1 MPLTAAFFNGSLRMN
16 RLARL
21 VRLARLMCAVLPACI
36 FGLLLAGCGGGG
48 GGPTPGSPDPG
59 GGGGPA
65 PSASRAVSDITTA
78 VAGNN
83 ITVSWTNPGR
93 ENITGFNISWINV
106 DDDAAGDT
114 KELNATDADTAPSA
128 RVTHTITGLAY
139 NTTYEITIAVLY
151 ADGTSVDSVPVQA
164 MTEKD
169 PAGIAPADT
178 NFGVT
183 AVNITSGGTSLAIAW
198 TNPNQRNITG
208 FNITWQNTENETDAG
223 VKELTDA
230 NVNVSAGA
238 RVVETITGLMRD
250 ATYHLTIVTIY
261 ADGRAVVVAA
271 SGPAM
276 TGGDSQADLDGD
288 GIADATDN
296 CLATANADQTNTDN
310 AADGGD
316 ACDEDDDN
324 DGVKDLA
331 DTCARNAI
339 GWTSDATTD
348 NDGDGCRDA
357 DEDLDDDNDEVP
369 DEADAFRLDACAS
382 TDTDKDGKPDMLVAT
397 CTIADTALIED
408 LDDDND
414 DVPDEADAF
423 RPDACASTDTD
434 KDGKPDSLVS
444 PDCNTPLAEDPD
456 DDNDGVGDGSDNCPL
471 TANADQTNT
480 DRNATDGG
488 DACDPD
494 DDNDGFPDIA
504 NATTAADVDDNDN
517 GLIEIRTLDDL
528 ARLRDDLNGNG
539 ADDGRFGEIT
549 SVGSAGCPAG
559 GCKGY
564 ELTRALNFSDA
575 ASYVMGSGGSGN
587 RTVWTDRSGSGW
599 TPIGSCSTR
608 DVCTAY
614 AGVFD
619 GGNHT
624 IADLFVSASNTVH
637 GVGLFG
643 AFAGRLQN
651 LHLRNATVRGGI
663 HNVGLLV
670 GYGAGANV
678 RYENLSVTGG
688 SVMTS
693 SIISDRVGGLIGNGA
708 DAKIRYAGVSG
719 VNVSG
724 REDVGGLVGDGQRS
738 EIRYATVSGGSVAGD
753 DESGGLVGRGLNAN
767 IRYAYVSGGSVTT
780 TGEGVGGL
788 VGEGQGAEISYA
800 YVSGTDVSGSRF
812 VSIGG
817 LVGVVDFATISYSYA
832 AAAVDRSGLAGGG
845 LIGSSIVTP
854 TVTASYWDT
863 QVSGQSASSGGVG
876 YNTAQL
882 QSPTNFTGADNI
894 YAAWGNAWC
903 NPNTGAESSTEL
915 PAPFVRVWDLGNS
928 TQYPA
933 LNCLP
938 GGLSAQGR

>member
-1 MPLTAAFFNGSLRMN
+1 MLFILSFTLFPGRVILPLTAAFFNGSLRMN

-21 VRLARLMCAVLPACI
+21 VRWTRLMCVVLSACI

-48 GGPTPGSPDPG
+48 DGSPAPGGPGP
-59 GGGGPA
+59 GGGPA
-65 PSASRAVSDITTA
+65 PSASRAVSDIQTT
-78 VAGNN
+78 VSGNN

-93 ENITGFNISWINV
+93 ENMRNITGFHITWRDVANAS
-106 DDDAAGDT
+106 DGDT
-114 KELNATDADTAPSA
+114 KELDSTDANTAPGE
-128 RVTHTITGLAY
+128 RVTDTITGLIY

-151 ADGTSVDSVPVQA
+151 ADGTSVNSVPVQTTTG
-164 MTEKD
+164 MD

-223 VKELTDA
+223 VKELTDVNV

-261 ADGRAVVVAA
+261 ADGRVVVVAV
-271 SGPAM
+271 STPAM

-357 DEDLDDDNDEVP
+357 DEDLDDDND
-369 DEADAFRLDACAS
+369 
-382 TDTDKDGKPDMLVAT
+382 
-397 CTIADTALIED
+397 
-408 LDDDND
+408 
-414 DVPDEADAF
+414 
-423 RPDACASTDTD
+423 
-434 KDGKPDSLVS
+434 
-444 PDCNTPLAEDPD
+444 
-456 DDNDGVGDGSDNCPL
+456 GVGDGSDNCPL
-471 TANADQTNT
+471 VANADQTNT

-504 NATTAADVDDNDN
+504 NATTAADVDDNHN

-539 ADDGRFGEIT
+539 ADDGNIDEIT
-549 SVGSAGCPAG
+549 SVGSAGCPVPD

-575 ASYVMGSGGSGN
+575 ASYVTGGSGN

-599 TPIGSCSTR
+599 TPIGTCSAF

-614 AGVFD
+614 TAVFD

-624 IADLFVSASNTVH
+624 IADLFIAASNAMH

-643 AFAGRLQN
+643 AFTGRLQN
-651 LHLRNATVRGGI
+651 LHLWNATVLGGVS
-663 HNVGLLV
+663 HVGLLV
-670 GYGAGANV
+670 GHGSLVDENGFFTGHTY
-678 RYENLSVTGG
+678 YENLSVTGG
-688 SVMTS
+688 SVVGPS
-693 SIISDRVGGLIGNGA
+693 VFSERVGGLIGNGGN
-708 DAKIRYAGVSG
+708 AKIRYAGVSDVDIS
-719 VNVSG
+719 VNTEFVNSA
-724 REDVGGLVGDGQRS
+724 VGGLVGFGS
-738 EIRYATVSGGSVAGD
+738 GANIRYATVSGVDIDFSDRGNG
-753 DESGGLVGRGLNAN
+753 GGLVGFGNGAN
-767 IRYAYVSGGSVTT
+767 IRYATVFGGSVAG
-780 TGEGVGGL
+780 TGQQNVGGL
-788 VGEGQGAEISYA
+788 VGIGDGSVIGYA
-800 YVSGTDVSGSRF
+800 YVSGTDVSGDFS
-812 VSIGG
+812 VGG
-817 LVGVVDFATISYSYA
+817 LVGDGVLATISYSYA
-832 AAAVDRSGLAGGG
+832 AAAVTNSRFSGGG
-845 LIGSSIVTP
+845 LIDLADEA
-854 TVTASYWDT
+854 TVNASYWDT
-863 QVSGQSASSGGVG
+863 QVSGLLTSAGGVG
-876 YNTAQL
+876 YNTTQL
-882 QSPTNFTGADNI
+882 QSPTNFTGTDNI

-903 NPNTGAESSTEL
+903 NPNTGAESATEL

>member
-1 MPLTAAFFNGSLRMN
+1 MLFILSFTLFPGRVILPLTAAFFNGSLRMN

-21 VRLARLMCAVLPACI
+21 VRWTRLMCVVLSACI
-36 FGLLLAGCGGGG
+36 FGLLLAGCGGDGGGGG

-65 PSASRAVSDITTA
+65 PSASRAVSDIQTT
-78 VAGNN
+78 VSGNN

-93 ENITGFNISWINV
+93 ENMRNITGFHITWRDVANASE
-106 DDDAAGDT
+106 GDT
-114 KELNATDADTAPSA
+114 KELDSTDADTSPGE

-151 ADGTSVDSVPVQA
+151 ADGTSVNSAPVQTTTG
-164 MTEKD
+164 MD

-223 VKELTDA
+223 VKKLTDA

-238 RVVETITGLMRD
+238 RVVETITGLIRD

-261 ADGRAVVVAA
+261 ADGRVVVVAA
-271 SGPAM
+271 STPAM

-357 DEDLDDDNDEVP
+357 DEDLDDDND
-369 DEADAFRLDACAS
+369 
-382 TDTDKDGKPDMLVAT
+382 
-397 CTIADTALIED
+397 
-408 LDDDND
+408 
-414 DVPDEADAF
+414 
-423 RPDACASTDTD
+423 
-434 KDGKPDSLVS
+434 
-444 PDCNTPLAEDPD
+444 
-456 DDNDGVGDGSDNCPL
+456 GVEDGSDNCPL
-471 TANADQTNT
+471 IPNADQTNT

-504 NATTAADVDDNDN
+504 NATTMADVDDNHN

-528 ARLRDDLNGNG
+528 ARLRDDLNGDG
-539 ADDGRFGEIT
+539 TDDGRFGEIT

-564 ELTRALNFSDA
+564 ELTRSLNFSDA
-575 ASYVMGSGGSGN
+575 ASYVTGSGGSGN
-587 RTVWTDRSGSGW
+587 RTVWTDRNGSGW
-599 TPIGSCSTR
+599 TPIGSCSAL

-614 AGVFD
+614 TAVFD
-619 GGNHT
+619 GGDHT
-624 IADLFVSASNTVH
+624 IADLFIAASNTKR

-651 LHLRNATVRGGI
+651 LHLRNATVRGGGG
-663 HNVGLLV
+663 NVGLLV
-670 GYGAGANV
+670 GHGSLVDENGFFTRHTY
-678 RYENLSVTGG
+678 YENLSVTGG
-688 SVMTS
+688 SVVTGSSFMDAAITS
-693 SIISDRVGGLIGNGA
+693 GRVGGLIGHGV
-708 DAKIRYAGVSG
+708 DAKIRYAGVSD
-719 VNVSG
+719 VKISAERN
-724 REDVGGLVGDGQRS
+724 DVGGLVGDGQRA
-738 EIRYATVSGGSVAGD
+738 EIRYATVSGV
-753 DESGGLVGRGLNAN
+753 E
-767 IRYAYVSGGSVTT
+767 VS
-780 TGEGVGGL
+780 TGEDDVRVGGL
-788 VGEGQGAEISYA
+788 VGSGQRADIRYATVFGGSVSGGDTTGGLVGNGQRVEIRYA
-800 YVSGTDVSGSRF
+800 YVSGTDVSGSGS
-812 VSIGG
+812 VGG
-817 LVGVVDFATISYSYA
+817 LVGFGSRATISYSYA
-832 AAAVDRSGLAGGG
+832 AVTVTNPGFSDGG
-845 LIGSSIVTP
+845 LLGFIIPGEDA

-863 QVSGQSASSGGVG
+863 QVSGQSASFGGVG
-876 YNTAQL
+876 YTTAQL

-903 NPNTGAESSTEL
+903 NPNTGAESATEL